1 MTRIA
6 LGCLALVV
14 FGATAPADA
23 QSAHEVVL
31 NGVRFWYRV
40 AGNTAPG
47 APTVVYL
54 HGGPGYNSYSFSVL
68 IGPRLER
75 SLRMVYFD
83 QRGSGRSERPW
94 SGHYQLDTLAADVE
108 ALRRTLGLSKI
119 ALIGHSFGGTLAL
132 EYAARYPQHVS
143 RMVLVSAYSDHAVTC
158 REQRAG
164 ATAAYPD
171 AFARMAADTVDS
183 AGRHRSDCE
192 MEFHA
197 LSQEQFD
204 RLNNA
209 RQFVDSTYRL
219 RQDSIDAVS
228 GLSNTGEM
236 GHALAN
242 AGLYDRYEFKAYD
255 RLSMPVLIVAG
266 RHDGAVGLTSQEALA
281 RAIPQSRLLIYEH
294 SAHFPYVEEPERF
307 AHDVTTFITAS
318 P

>member
-1 MTRIA
+1 MRRAA
-6 LGCLALVV
+6 LAYLAVV
-14 FGATAPADA
+14 AFGATAPAHA
-23 QSAHEVVL
+23 QSAHNVVL

-40 AGNTAPG
+40 AGSMAPG
-47 APTVVYL
+47 TPTVVYL

-94 SGHYQLDTLAADVE
+94 TGHYQLDTLVADLD
-108 ALRRTLGLSKI
+108 ALRRALRLSRI

-132 EYAARYPQHVS
+132 EYAARYPEHVS
-143 RMVLVSAYSDHAVTC
+143 RMVLVSAYSDHMVTC
-158 REQRAG
+158 REQRAR

-171 AFARMAADTVDS
+171 AFARVAADTMDS
-183 AGRHRSDCE
+183 TGRRRGDCE
-192 MEFHA
+192 MEFQA

-209 RQFVDSTYRL
+209 GQFVDSTYRL
-219 RQDSIDAVS
+219 RQDSIDTAS

-236 GHALAN
+236 GHALAR
-242 AGLYDRYEFKAYD
+242 AGLYDRYQFTAHD

-266 RHDGAVGLTSQEALA
+266 RHDGAVGLTSQQALA
-281 RAIPQSRLLIYEH
+281 RAIPRSRLLIYEH

-307 AHDVTTFITAS
+307 AHDVTAFLTGS
-318 P
+318 R